1 MSPTQASKSSTSLL
15 FSSSTSNYH
24 RQRMLADQLQRAM
37 DSMNQQTAVE
47 DISEEE
53 EDDGNDSRDDLDGSS
68 PPRESRHRLHIVEDD
83 TATTLSMLDTYSSQ
97 LLQGRMPG
105 NDSDSSDDSLH
116 HDTGGGGNHARSF
129 QVEGEDDESDVSSS
143 SRPYPVGG
151 SGSFVSMT
159 VLDSIE
165 AIRRSRLFG
174 GGRVGEES
182 PIDSDEELE
191 TTADQSKIVLN
202 AFTLKASI
210 FNLSIIII
218 TAIKALTITIG

>member
-1 MSPTQASKSSTSLL
+1 
-15 FSSSTSNYH
+15 
-24 RQRMLADQLQRAM
+24 
-37 DSMNQQTAVE
+37 MNQQTAVE

-53 EDDGNDSRDDLDGSS
+53 EEDGNDSQDDLDGGS

-159 VLDSIE
+159 VMDSIE

-191 TTADQSKIVLN
+191 TTADQSKIVLSYY

-218 TAIKALTITIG
+218 TAIKALVIIIS